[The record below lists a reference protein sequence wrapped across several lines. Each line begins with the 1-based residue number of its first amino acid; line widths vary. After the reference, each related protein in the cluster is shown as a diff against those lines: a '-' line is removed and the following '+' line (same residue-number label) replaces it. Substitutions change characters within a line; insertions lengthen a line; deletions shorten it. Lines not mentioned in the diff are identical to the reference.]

1 MFGTDSHRD
10 NYSEMA
16 ALVSPPDLP
25 IKKQYFGEYF
35 MKLAGIFIV
44 SLAILFV
51 AGCATSGNDA
61 FVAAHQSQAAARSNE
76 AGAKAKVET
85 ERVNAISEIA
95 KTCQDVGCKAMA
107 MMSIT
112 YAGQA
117 QTSAPA
123 PALAIAAPVNEF
135 VDGLKSVAKTA
146 LQAYGLRLDFA
157 GKVVDAMKGPSDKD
171 VARDAL
177 GVVDIIR
184 GQ

>member
-1 MFGTDSHRD
+1 
-10 NYSEMA
+10 
-16 ALVSPPDLP
+16 
-25 IKKQYFGEYF
+25 
-35 MKLAGIFIV
+35 MKIFAMSIL
-44 SLAILFV
+44 SLAILGMT
-51 AGCATSGNDA
+51 GCATNGNDA
-61 FVAAHQSQAAARSNE
+61 FVAAHRSQAEARSNE
-76 AGAKAKVET
+76 AGAKAKVEF

-112 YAGQA
+112 YAGQS

-123 PALAIAAPVNEF
+123 TAPAPVIAAPVNEF
-135 VDGLKSVAKTA
+135 ADGLKFATKS
-146 LQAYGLRLDFA
+146 LIEGYGLRLNFA
-157 GKVVDAMKGPSDKD
+157 AKVVDAMRGPSDKD

>member
-1 MFGTDSHRD
+1 
-10 NYSEMA
+10 
-16 ALVSPPDLP
+16 
-25 IKKQYFGEYF
+25 
-35 MKLAGIFIV
+35 MKISVIFIT
-44 SLAILFV
+44 LFATLFV
-51 AGCATSGNDA
+51 AGCATNGNDA

-76 AGAKAKVET
+76 AGAKAKVE
-85 ERVNAISEIA
+85 EARVNAISDIA

-112 YAGQA
+112 YAGQGQA
-117 QTSAPA
+117 SAPA
-123 PALAIAAPVNEF
+123 QQQPVIAAPVNE
-135 VDGLKSVAKTA
+135 VIDGLKFVAKTV
-146 LQAYGLRLDFA
+146 LQGYGLRLDFA

>member
-1 MFGTDSHRD
+1 MMKNALIFI
-10 NYSEMA
+10 
-16 ALVSPPDLP
+16 ALV
-25 IKKQYFGEYF
+25 
-35 MKLAGIFIV
+35 AT
-44 SLAILFV
+44 LFV
-51 AGCATSGNDA
+51 AGCATNGNDA

-112 YAGQA
+112 YANQL
-117 QTSAPA
+117 QTSAPVAA
-123 PALAIAAPVNEF
+123 PAIAAPVNEF

-157 GKVVDAMKGPSDKD
+157 GKVVEAMKGPSDKD

>member
-1 MFGTDSHRD
+1 MKKMSVVSFFITLLAMF
-10 NYSEMA
+10 
-16 ALVSPPDLP
+16 L
-25 IKKQYFGEYF
+25 I
-35 MKLAGIFIV
+35 
-44 SLAILFV
+44 
-51 AGCATSGNDA
+51 AGCATNGNDA
-61 FVAAHQSQAAARSNE
+61 FVAAHRSQAEARSNE
-76 AGAKAKVET
+76 AGVKAKVDA

-112 YAGQA
+112 YAGQS
-117 QTSAPA
+117 QTSAPP
-123 PALAIAAPVNEF
+123 PAQAIAAPVNEF

-157 GKVVDAMKGPSDKD
+157 AKVVDSMRGASDKD